1 MSKVR
6 IKVDLDLDQLKK
18 VISELSE
25 DEKEEFFFEL
35 NPIWGKA
42 LQKMEKEA
50 MERIRKGEGV
60 DWEKLRNEI

>member
-25 DEKEEFFFEL
+25 DEKEELFFEL

-60 DWEKLRNEI
+60 DWEKLRDEI

>member
-25 DEKEEFFFEL
+25 DEKEELLFEL

-60 DWEKLRNEI
+60 DWEKLRDEI